1 MAATVATYCP
11 SRMVEHLNSKS
22 TQPRYSTTRVT
33 LYYIHSCQ
41 FQSLY
46 ENQLVELPLAGF
58 FLSKLLA
65 QETINIDHL
74 SSLDPELY
82 KNLLYLK
89 TYKAGL
95 LTIVDLVD
103 YATLKS

>member
-1 MAATVATYCP
+1 M
-11 SRMVEHLNSKS
+11 
-22 TQPRYSTTRVT
+22 
-33 LYYIHSCQ
+33 
-41 FQSLY
+41 
-46 ENQLVELPLAGF
+46 AGF

-103 YATLKS
+103 YATPKS

>member
-1 MAATVATYCP
+1 M
-11 SRMVEHLNSKS
+11 
-22 TQPRYSTTRVT
+22 
-33 LYYIHSCQ
+33 
-41 FQSLY
+41 Y

-89 TYKAGL
+89 TYKGDVEDLGL
-95 LTIVDLVD
+95 DFTVVSEELGKTRVEELKLNGSSITVTNENIIEYIHLVAD
-103 YATLKS
+103 YKLNRQIKA